1 MKQTSTTKTP
11 ATSDVDAPA
20 LTQAHFD
27 RAKFRAGGHIVDR
40 SQWQAAVL
48 ARVAT
53 ERISIVLDSPVV
65 ARYMALVSQRGYQTL
80 INDTLRHAIE
90 SERFVQDMRIAI
102 RKELPSFPA
111 VQK

>member
-1 MKQTSTTKTP
+1 MASGRSCSRCHGANQ
-11 ATSDVDAPA
+11 
-20 LTQAHFD
+20 H
-27 RAKFRAGGHIVDR
+27 RAG
-40 SQWQAAVL
+40 L
-48 ARVAT
+48 AGR
-53 ERISIVLDSPVV
+53 R
-65 ARYMALVSQRGYQTL
+65 ALHGPGQSTWNQTL